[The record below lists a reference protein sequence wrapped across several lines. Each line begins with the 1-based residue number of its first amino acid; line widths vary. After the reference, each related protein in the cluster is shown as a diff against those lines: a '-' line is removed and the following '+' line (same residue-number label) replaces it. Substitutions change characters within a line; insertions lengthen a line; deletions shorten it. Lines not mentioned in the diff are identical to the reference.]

1 MPLLDSGGITALG
14 TTPLN
19 ATLEPDDIGYHNSRT
34 NNTTYSGVQLNSNG
48 TQYRAAAAGSWTD
61 VGGGHWL
68 DSGTNADFWV
78 RATLVAGTMDW
89 LNSGYGT
96 WLQLNVS
103 RNWGL
108 VDTSPGVAAETGTV
122 RLEIATDSGGA
133 NIIAGPVDYTL
144 SAWNDN
150 GL

>member
-14 TTPLN
+14 STPLD
-19 ATLEPDDIGYHNSRT
+19 ATLEPDDTGYHNFQLNSS
-34 NNTTYSGVQLNSNG
+34 TYSGVQLNADG
-48 TQYRAAAAGSWTD
+48 VQYRATAGGGWTG

-68 DSGTNADFWV
+68 VSGTAAQFWV
-78 RATLVAGTMDW
+78 RATLVTGTMDW
-89 LNSGYGT
+89 VNSGYGS
-96 WLQLNVS
+96 WLQLDTT

-150 GL
+150 GI